1 MGLTLFYKLN
11 KFNHR
16 FSKVIH
22 LFLSHTTIIR
32 FMNNIE
38 KEQRAYLNAI
48 QITRQK
54 KKKNGRRKRKKLEV
68 RFYELGDASYVS
80 VNL

>member
-1 MGLTLFYKLN
+1 
-11 KFNHR
+11 
-16 FSKVIH
+16 
-22 LFLSHTTIIR
+22 
-32 FMNNIE
+32 MNNIE